1 MNMINHNSAKLK
13 MHDDTATSQVESR
26 LEKEFAEYSKTQKDL
41 LDRQEYLDRRVTSNS
56 NNLRE
61 LTAGL

>member
-1 MNMINHNSAKLK
+1 M
-13 MHDDTATSQVESR
+13 QVESR
-26 LEKEFAEYSKTQKDL
+26 LEKEFAEFTKTQKDL

-56 NNLRE
+56 SNLRE